1 LEIDGMPQKET
12 STERPT
18 DWVNLL
24 LDHDE
29 QLERVRMLWRRGG
42 GAYRPMVPFDAAI
55 DRLQTESDWD
65 RLELGETHFMW
76 TQDSGMGP
84 TERRESIEAIVD
96 DLWEIAVNWTRTR
109 GVWCDFQLHG
119 FDVDNHVLFEQ
130 GRRLYLTLV
139 SPHQTTGQSADQ
151 ESTEPKVSRREFDW
165 RLEQRLDKL
174 LDRFTEERDK
184 SATNARESLDAA
196 KEAIEATPQLFS
208 TAREVLCETID
219 YQRQQ
224 FEHLRSQ
231 GSGRY
236 EAQAKVLGEME
247 HTKRAESVVGL
258 CRHVWDTL
266 LSTAIPFAD
275 RVVEVL
281 GDRNI
286 TVFPEFKQAQQALN
300 YLVLTLTPHQLNSM
314 MPGKQASHA
323 SILAVFN
330 TAAKK
335 QSEREALRFCGDV
348 ARRFL
353 GGEEFRSAATPEQQL
368 AARFIIGRIALYKIQ
383 EFEEH
388 GDVWT

>member
-1 LEIDGMPQKET
+1 MKERRKRT
-12 STERPT
+12 TAGWPCEWAT
-18 DWVNLL
+18 QLQEH
-24 LDHDE
+24 DHE
-29 QLERVRMLWRRGG
+29 LSRVRLLWRRGG
-42 GAYRPMVPFDAAI
+42 GAYRPVVPLYVAI
-55 DRLQTESDWD
+55 ELVQTDEDWD
-65 RLELGETHFMW
+65 DLELEETHFEWIPNPSM
-76 TQDSGMGP
+76 DSS
-84 TERRESIEAIVD
+84 ERRESIEAIVD
-96 DLWEIAVNWTRTR
+96 DLWEYAVRWTRTR
-109 GVWCDFQLHG
+109 GEWCDFQLHG
-119 FDVDNHVLFEQ
+119 FDAEDQQLFELGCRCNLSKQ
-130 GRRLYLTLV
+130 FGDHDV
-139 SPHQTTGQSADQ
+139 GQSRDQ
-151 ESTEPKVSRREFDW
+151 DSTEPKASRREFDW

-174 LDRFTEERDK
+174 LDRLTEERDK
-184 SATNARESLDAA
+184 SASNARESLDAA
-196 KEAIEATPQLFS
+196 KEAIEATPQLFK

-219 YQRQQ
+219 YQREQ

-247 HTKRAESVVGL
+247 QTKRAESVVGF
-258 CRHVWDTL
+258 CRHVWDSL

-286 TVFPEFKQAQQALN
+286 TVFPEFKQAQQALQ
-300 YLVLTLTPHQLNSM
+300 YLVLTLTPHQLNCM

-330 TAAKK
+330 AAAQK
-335 QSEREALRFCGDV
+335 QNEREALRYCGDV

-368 AARFIIGRIALYKIQ
+368 AARFIIGRIAIYKIQ